1 MAVKYYNFDI
11 VFAEIPDETTLAL
24 NITNCPN
31 RCPGC
36 HSLHLQQDI
45 GHELNRDALAALL
58 GCYGRSVTCIC
69 FMGGDAAPVEVARLA
84 RMVKELM
91 PAMKT
96 GWYSGCDVLA
106 EGVDPRSYDYIKI
119 GRWDS
124 SRGPLS
130 SPTTNQHLYRIGE
143 DGSMEDITKKFWRK

>member
-1 MAVKYYNFDI
+1 MAVKFYNFDI

-36 HSLHLQQDI
+36 HSLHLQQDV
-45 GHELNRDALAALL
+45 GHVLDEAALRDLL

-69 FMGGDAAPVEVARLA
+69 FMGGDAAPRAIADLSRAVKRLQ
-84 RMVKELM
+84 
-91 PAMKT
+91 PTMKT
-96 GWYSGCDVLA
+96 GWYSGCDALA
-106 EGVDPRSYDYIKI
+106 EGVDPRAFDYIKI
-119 GRWDS
+119 GRWDA

-130 SPTTNQHLYRIGE
+130 TPTTNQHMYRIE
-143 DGSMEDITKKFWRK
+143 ADGTMTDITSKFWRK